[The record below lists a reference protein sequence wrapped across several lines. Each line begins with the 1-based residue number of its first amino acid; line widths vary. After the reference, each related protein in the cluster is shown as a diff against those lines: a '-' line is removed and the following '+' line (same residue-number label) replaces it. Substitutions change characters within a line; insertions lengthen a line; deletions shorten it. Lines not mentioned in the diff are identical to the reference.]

1 MENETAEERPEWLQ
15 LTIAT
20 PAPNDTTI
28 TESINDT
35 NMRTILFIP
44 FPVGITNIRP
54 LIHTDTRTAKVYVF
68 LELCLPEV

>member
-1 MENETAEERPEWLQ
+1 MDNETAEERPEWLQ

-35 NMRTILFIP
+35 NMRTNFFIP
-44 FPVGITNIRP
+44 FPS
-54 LIHTDTRTAKVYVF
+54 
-68 LELCLPEV
+68 ELQIYAR